1 MTPFFHLNLPKYHAI
16 LYTFAGLVYRY
27 YSSFPSWLGGFDSRI
42 LLQKQRAARRAAL
55 CFWNNIP
62 AQSNVLCAAG
72 CGRRC
77 VASDAKKT

>member
-1 MTPFFHLNLPKYHAI
+1 MTPFFHLTLPKYHAI

-55 CFWNNIP
+55 CFWNSIP
-62 AQSNVLCAAG
+62 AQSNALCAAG
-72 CGRRC
+72 CGRRRE
-77 VASDAKKT
+77 APSAAKT